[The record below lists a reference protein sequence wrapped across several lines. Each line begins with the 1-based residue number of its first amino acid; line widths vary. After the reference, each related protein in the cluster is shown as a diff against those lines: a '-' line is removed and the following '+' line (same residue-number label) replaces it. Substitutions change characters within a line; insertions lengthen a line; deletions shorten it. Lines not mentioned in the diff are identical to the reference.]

1 MVPLDLAQMP
11 QLDSRSVSAGTGHEP
26 TGKTAAHGYPL
37 HFSPPIRAAAD
48 VPQLWTLGVHRC
60 VCRHERSLASAAEPS
75 SAVDDA
81 GRLLRRL
88 SVDNVKLVAR
98 AEDDRAIGRLVRAQF
113 SDLRRGV
120 ALSCASGNLKVCHVD
135 VYTVIAAQRS

>member
-37 HFSPPIRAAAD
+37 HFSPPIRAAAG
-48 VPQLWTLGVHRC
+48 VPQLWTLSVHRR
-60 VCRHERSLASAAEPS
+60 VCRHARSLASAAPS
-75 SAVDDA
+75 SAVHDA

-88 SVDNVKLVAR
+88 SVDNVELVAR
-98 AEDDRAIGRLVRAQF
+98 AED
-113 SDLRRGV
+113 
-120 ALSCASGNLKVCHVD
+120 
-135 VYTVIAAQRS
+135 